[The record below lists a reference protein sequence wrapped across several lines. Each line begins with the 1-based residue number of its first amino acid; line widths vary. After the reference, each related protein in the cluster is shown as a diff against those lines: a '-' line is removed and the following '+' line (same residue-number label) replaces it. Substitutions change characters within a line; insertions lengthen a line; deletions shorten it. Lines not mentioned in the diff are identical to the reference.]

1 MDFSKKLKQLRLLLG
16 CTQTQMADLL
26 GITVR
31 GYRNYELGA
40 REPELSVLI
49 KLADHFNVS
58 LDELVGRQF
67 PKNSLMDSK

>member
-1 MDFSKKLKQLRLLLG
+1 MDFSKKLKQLRLTLG
-16 CTQTQMADLL
+16 CTQAQMSELL

-49 KLADHFNVS
+49 KLADHFQVS
-58 LDELVGRQF
+58 LDELVGRDF
-67 PKNSLMDSK
+67 PK